1 VVAGTDSGRAR
12 RASDMLT
19 STDVRAFEQHES
31 GVRSYCRAFPALFA
45 SAKGSILRT
54 RHGREYLDFFAGAGT
69 LNLGHNPDFIKQR
82 LLDYVAADGIAHG
95 LDFFTEAKSAF
106 IDAFVQHVLVPR
118 GLDYK
123 LQFTGPTGANA
134 VEAALKIARKVTGR
148 SGVFAFMG
156 GYHGLSLGSL
166 AVTGNRGKRAA
177 AGTPLHD
184 ASFMPYPDGRMSA
197 DDSIAFIERVLDDGH
212 SGIDVP
218 AAIVLETLQAE
229 GGINVAPVPWLM
241 QLRELCSR
249 HGVLLICDDIQ
260 VGGHRCG
267 PYFSFERAGIVPDIV
282 TLSKSISGY
291 GLPMSLV
298 LLRPELDIWKPG
310 EHTGTFRG
318 NQLAF
323 VGGTAALELGALLG
337 IEAEVVRKQSL
348 FDRFLAQRIGPLH
361 PGLAMRGL
369 GMIWG
374 IDCAGVAEGL
384 AERVSGRCFELGLVI
399 ETAGRRDSV
408 LKLLPPLT
416 TEDALLERGFAIIEQ
431 AMKDCLDG

>member
-1 VVAGTDSGRAR
+1 MLKSTDS
-12 RASDMLT
+12 
-19 STDVRAFEQHES
+19 RAFEEHES
-31 GVRSYCRAFPALFA
+31 SVRSYCRAFPALFA
-45 SAKGSILRT
+45 SAKGSMLRT
-54 RHGREYLDFFAGAGT
+54 RSGREYIDFFAGAGT

-82 LLDYVAADGIAHG
+82 LIDYLAADGLTHG
-95 LDFFTEAKSAF
+95 LDFFTEAKASF
-106 IDAFVQHVLVPR
+106 IESFVQHVLVPR

-166 AVTGNRGKRAA
+166 AVTANRGKRAA
-177 AGTPLHD
+177 AGTGLHD
-184 ASFMPYPDGRMSA
+184 ASFMPYPDSRMSA
-197 DDSIAFIERVLDDGH
+197 LDSINFIERVMDDGH
-212 SGIDVP
+212 SGIEVP

-229 GGINVAPVPWLM
+229 GGINVAPVAWLQ
-241 QLRELCSR
+241 QLRELCNR
-249 HGVLLICDDIQ
+249 HGVLLVCDDIQ

-267 PYFSFERAGIVPDIV
+267 PYFSFERAGIVPDVV

-298 LLRPELDIWKPG
+298 LLRPEFDIWQPG

-323 VGGTAALELGALLG
+323 VGGAAALELGARLG
-337 IEAEVVRKQSL
+337 IEAEVVRKQHL
-348 FDRFLAQRIGPLH
+348 FERFLSDRIAPLH
-361 PGLAMRGL
+361 SGLATRGL

-374 IDCAGVAEGL
+374 IDCAGVADGL
-384 AERVSGRCFELGLVI
+384 AERISARCFENGLVI

-416 TEDALLERGFAIIEQ
+416 TDDELLERGFAVIEQ
-431 AMKDCLDG
+431 ATRDCLDG